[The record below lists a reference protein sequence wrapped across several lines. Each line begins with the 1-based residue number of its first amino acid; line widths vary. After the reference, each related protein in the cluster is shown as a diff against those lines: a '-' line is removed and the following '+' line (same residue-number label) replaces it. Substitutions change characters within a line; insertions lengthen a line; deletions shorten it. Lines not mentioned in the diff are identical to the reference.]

1 MINGYVITLDTNQ
14 ESVEATHKCIGSIRS
29 TKSEIDPSVFVATVP
44 RQIKRHLEE
53 IDMGDVVWTYPLTKE
68 EDGLDIKTGLYLRH
82 YPTKKISNRTAC
94 MVSHMRLW
102 HKCATHYK
110 RPIIILEHDAIFT
123 RKFVFEP
130 LEEEFKG
137 GILGLNDPRGATR
150 RSNIFH
156 NVASSKMGL
165 QPVPTVDDMEVP
177 QGLAGNSAYLITPTA
192 AKKLLDKVR
201 EVGMWANDA
210 LMCKQFFPWMQVVY
224 PYYTT
229 IQRGLK
235 STTTS

>member
-1 MINGYVITLDTNQ
+1 MIKGYIITLDTNQ
-14 ESVEATHKCIGSIRS
+14 ESIEATHKCIGSIRS

-102 HKCATHYK
+102 HKCATGK
-110 RPIIILEHDAIFT
+110 KPIVILEHDAIFT

-130 LEEEFKG
+130 LEKEFKG

-150 RSNIFH
+150 RSDVFH
-156 NVASSKMGL
+156 NIASSKMGL
-165 QPVPTVDDMEVP
+165 QPVPTVDDAEVP

>member
-1 MINGYVITLDTNQ
+1 MIKGYIITLDTNQ
-14 ESVEATHKCIGSIRS
+14 ESIEATHKCIGSIRN

-53 IDMGDVVWTYPLTKE
+53 IDMGDIVWTYPLTKE

-102 HKCATHYK
+102 HKCATGK
-110 RPIIILEHDAIFT
+110 KPIVILEHDAIFT

-130 LEEEFKG
+130 LEKEFKG

-150 RSNIFH
+150 RSDVFH
-156 NVASSKMGL
+156 NIASSKMGL
-165 QPVPTVDDMEVP
+165 QSVPTVDDAEVP
-177 QGLAGNSAYLITPTA
+177 QGLAGNSAYLITPKG

-201 EVGMWANDA
+201 EVGLWPNDA
-210 LMCKQFFPWMQVVY
+210 VMCKQFFPWMQVVY

>member
-1 MINGYVITLDTNQ
+1 MIKGYIITLDTNQ
-14 ESVEATHKCIGSIRS
+14 ESIEATHKCIGSIRN

-102 HKCATHYK
+102 HKCATGK
-110 RPIIILEHDAIFT
+110 KPIVILEHDAIFT

-130 LEEEFKG
+130 LEKEFKG

-150 RSNIFH
+150 RSDVFH
-156 NVASSKMGL
+156 NIASSKMGL
-165 QPVPTVDDMEVP
+165 QSVPTVDDAEVP
-177 QGLAGNSAYLITPTA
+177 QGLAGNSAYLITPKG

-201 EVGMWANDA
+201 EVGLWPNDA
-210 LMCKQFFPWMQVVY
+210 VMCKQFFPWMQVVY

>member
-1 MINGYVITLDTNQ
+1 MIKGYIITLDNNQ
-14 ESVEATHKCIGSIRS
+14 PSVEACHKCIGSIRN

-53 IDMGDVVWTYPLTKE
+53 IDMGDIVWTYPLTKE

-102 HKCATHYK
+102 HKCATGK
-110 RPIIILEHDAIFT
+110 KPIVILEHDAIFT

-130 LEEEFKG
+130 LEKEFKG

-150 RSNIFH
+150 RSDVFH
-156 NVASSKMGL
+156 NIASSKMGL
-165 QPVPTVDDMEVP
+165 QPVPTVDDAEVP
-177 QGLAGNSAYLITPTA
+177 QGLAGNSAYLITPKG

-201 EVGMWANDA
+201 EVGMWPNDA
-210 LMCKQFFPWMQVVY
+210 IMCKQFFPWMQVVY

>member
-1 MINGYVITLDTNQ
+1 MIKGYIITLDNNQ
-14 ESVEATHKCIGSIRS
+14 PSVEACHKCIGSIRS

-53 IDMGDVVWTYPLTKE
+53 IDMGNCEWTYPVTKE
-68 EDGLDIKTGLYLRH
+68 EDGLDILSGLYLRH
-82 YPTKKISNRTAC
+82 YPTANNNNRVAC
-94 MVSHMRLW
+94 AVSHMRLW
-102 HKCATHYK
+102 HKCSIGK
-110 RPIIILEHDAIFT
+110 KPIIILEHDAIFT

-150 RSNIFH
+150 RSNVFH

-201 EVGMWANDA
+201 EVGIWANDA

>member
-1 MINGYVITLDTNQ
+1 MIKGFIITLDTNQ
-14 ESVEATHKCIGSIRS
+14 ESIEASHKCIGSIRS

-44 RQIKRHLEE
+44 RQIKRHLDE
-53 IDMGDVVWTYPLTKE
+53 IDMGGIIWTYPLTKE

-94 MVSHMRLW
+94 AVSHMRLW
-102 HKCATHYK
+102 HKCATGK
-110 RPIIILEHDAIFT
+110 KPIIILEHDAVFT

-130 LEEEFKG
+130 LEGDFKG

-150 RSNIFH
+150 RSDVFH
-156 NVASSKMGL
+156 NIASSKMGL

-201 EVGMWANDA
+201 EVGIWANDA

>member
-1 MINGYVITLDTNQ
+1 MIKGYIITLDTNQ

-102 HKCATHYK
+102 HKCATGK
-110 RPIIILEHDAIFT
+110 KPIVILEHDAIFT

-130 LEEEFKG
+130 LEKEFKG

-150 RSNIFH
+150 RSDVFH
-156 NVASSKMGL
+156 NIASSKMGL
-165 QPVPTVDDMEVP
+165 QPVPTVDDAEVP

>member
-1 MINGYVITLDTNQ
+1 MIKGYIITLDTNQ
-14 ESVEATHKCIGSIRS
+14 ESIEATHKCIGSIRN

-102 HKCATHYK
+102 HKCATGK
-110 RPIIILEHDAIFT
+110 KPIIILEHDAIFT

-165 QPVPTVDDMEVP
+165 QPVPTVDDAEVP

-201 EVGMWANDA
+201 EVGMWPNDA
-210 LMCKQFFPWMQVVY
+210 IMCKQFFPWMQVVY

>member
-1 MINGYVITLDTNQ
+1 MIKGYIITLDNNQ
-14 ESVEATHKCIGSIRS
+14 PSVEACHKCIGSIRN

-53 IDMGDVVWTYPLTKE
+53 IDMGNCEWTYPVTKE
-68 EDGLDIKTGLYLRH
+68 EDGLDILSGLYLRH
-82 YPTKKISNRTAC
+82 YPTANNNNRVAC
-94 MVSHMRLW
+94 AVSHMRLW
-102 HKCATHYK
+102 HKCSIGK
-110 RPIIILEHDAIFT
+110 KPIIILEHDAIFT

-150 RSNIFH
+150 RSNVFH

-177 QGLAGNSAYLITPTA
+177 QGLAGNSAYLITPKG

-201 EVGMWANDA
+201 EVGIWANDA
-210 LMCKQFFPWMQVVY
+210 LMCKQFFPWMQIVY

>member
-1 MINGYVITLDTNQ
+1 MIKGYIITLDTNQ
-14 ESVEATHKCIGSIRS
+14 ESIEATHKCIGSIRN

-102 HKCATHYK
+102 HKCATGK
-110 RPIIILEHDAIFT
+110 KPIVILEHDAIFT

-130 LEEEFKG
+130 LEKEFKG

-150 RSNIFH
+150 RSDVFH
-156 NVASSKMGL
+156 NIASSKMGL
-165 QPVPTVDDMEVP
+165 QSVPTVDDAEVP
-177 QGLAGNSAYLITPTA
+177 QGLAGNSAYLITPKG

-201 EVGMWANDA
+201 EVGMWPNDA
-210 LMCKQFFPWMQVVY
+210 IMCKQFFPWMQVVY

>member
-1 MINGYVITLDTNQ
+1 
-14 ESVEATHKCIGSIRS
+14 
-29 TKSEIDPSVFVATVP
+29 
-44 RQIKRHLEE
+44 
-53 IDMGDVVWTYPLTKE
+53 MGDVVWTYPLTKE

-102 HKCATHYK
+102 HKCATGK
-110 RPIIILEHDAIFT
+110 KPIVILEHDAIFT

-130 LEEEFKG
+130 LEKEFKG

-150 RSNIFH
+150 RSDVFH
-156 NVASSKMGL
+156 NIASSKMGL
-165 QPVPTVDDMEVP
+165 QSVPTVDDAEVP
-177 QGLAGNSAYLITPTA
+177 QGLAGNSAYLITPKG

-201 EVGMWANDA
+201 EVGMWPNDA
-210 LMCKQFFPWMQVVY
+210 IMCKQFFPWMQVVY

>member
-1 MINGYVITLDTNQ
+1 MINGYVITLDTSQ
-14 ESVEATHKCIGSIRS
+14 ESIEASHKCIGSIRNTES
-29 TKSEIDPSVFVATVP
+29 DIMPVVFTATTP
-44 RQIKRHLEE
+44 TDIKQHLEE
-53 IDMGDVVWTYPLTKE
+53 IDMGDIVWTYPLTKE

-82 YPTKKISNRTAC
+82 YPTKNISSRTAC

-102 HKCATHYK
+102 YKCATNYK
-110 RPIIILEHDAIFT
+110 RPIVILEHDAVFT

-130 LEEEFKG
+130 LEKEFKG

-150 RSNIFH
+150 RSDVFH

>member
-1 MINGYVITLDTNQ
+1 MINGYVITLDTSQ
-14 ESVEATHKCIGSIRS
+14 ESIEASHKCIGSIRNTES
-29 TKSEIDPSVFVATVP
+29 DIMPVVFTATTP
-44 RQIKRHLEE
+44 TDIKKHLEE
-53 IDMGDVVWTYPLTKE
+53 IDMGNCEWTYPVTKE
-68 EDGLDIKTGLYLRH
+68 EDGLDILSGLYLRH
-82 YPTKKISNRTAC
+82 YPTANNNNRVAC
-94 MVSHMRLW
+94 AVSHMRLW
-102 HKCATHYK
+102 HKCSIGK
-110 RPIIILEHDAIFT
+110 KPIIILEHDAIFT

-150 RSNIFH
+150 RSDVFH

-165 QPVPTVDDMEVP
+165 QDVPTVDDMQVP

-201 EVGMWANDA
+201 EVGIWANDA

>member
-1 MINGYVITLDTNQ
+1 MLKGYIITLDNNQ
-14 ESVEATHKCIGSIRS
+14 ESVEATHKCIGSIRN

-53 IDMGDVVWTYPLTKE
+53 IDMGGVVWTYPLTKE

-102 HKCATHYK
+102 HKCATGK
-110 RPIIILEHDAIFT
+110 KPIIILEHDAIFT

-130 LEEEFKG
+130 LEKEFKG

-150 RSNIFH
+150 RSDVFH

-165 QPVPTVDDMEVP
+165 QPVPSVDDVEVP
-177 QGLAGNSAYLITPTA
+177 QGLAGNSAYLITPKG

-201 EVGMWANDA
+201 EVGLWPNDA
-210 LMCKQFFPWMQVVY
+210 VMCKQFFPWMQVVY

>member
-1 MINGYVITLDTNQ
+1 
-14 ESVEATHKCIGSIRS
+14 
-29 TKSEIDPSVFVATVP
+29 
-44 RQIKRHLEE
+44 
-53 IDMGDVVWTYPLTKE
+53 
-68 EDGLDIKTGLYLRH
+68 
-82 YPTKKISNRTAC
+82 
-94 MVSHMRLW
+94 
-102 HKCATHYK
+102 
-110 RPIIILEHDAIFT
+110 
-123 RKFVFEP
+123 VFEP

-150 RSNIFH
+150 RSDVFH

-165 QPVPTVDDMEVP
+165 QDVPTVDDMQVP

-201 EVGMWANDA
+201 EVGIWANDA

>member
-1 MINGYVITLDTNQ
+1 MIKGYIITLDNNQ
-14 ESVEATHKCIGSIRS
+14 ESVEATHKCIGSIRN

-53 IDMGDVVWTYPLTKE
+53 IDMGNCEWTYPITKE
-68 EDGLDIKTGLYLRH
+68 EDGLDILSGLYLRH
-82 YPTKKISNRTAC
+82 YPTANNNNRVAC

-102 HKCATHYK
+102 HKCAMGK
-110 RPIIILEHDAIFT
+110 KPIIILEHDAVFT
-123 RKFVFEP
+123 RKFDFEP
-130 LEEEFKG
+130 LKEDFKG

-150 RSNIFH
+150 RSDVFH

-165 QPVPTVDDMEVP
+165 QPVPTVDDAEVP
-177 QGLAGNSAYLITPTA
+177 QGLAGNSAYLITPKG

-201 EVGMWANDA
+201 EVGLWPNDA
-210 LMCKQFFPWMQVVY
+210 IMCKQFFPWMQVVY